1 MIALAFWDRSDI
13 NRHELETE
21 PCEILLKKPFI
32 SWPRSSFGRFTRM
45 EFTAQERYEYKRL
58 LDGLRNKKG
67 RGTELISLYIPPDKQ
82 ISDVTSQLREE
93 YGQASNI
100 KSRVTRLSVQGS
112 LESAMSRLKLI
123 PKPPANGVVIF
134 IGSVDAGANRTEMYS
149 VALEPPD
156 PIVTYRYHCDSSF
169 LLGPLEEML
178 ADKRTFGLIVLDR
191 REAAIGI
198 LKGKYIEPQKHL
210 TSTVPGKQRKGG
222 QSSHRFQQLRLIAIH
237 DFYKRIGESAND
249 AFLQIDQKDLEGILV
264 GGPSPTKEEFVEGGF
279 LHHELQKKVLGALD
293 VSYTD
298 ESGLYE
304 LVDAA
309 QEQLIDLELT
319 KDKLVMRQFMKELV
333 SDKGLAAYGEKE
345 VRHNLQLG
353 SVETLLLSEDLR
365 KTRAKIVC
373 SNRSCDF
380 TDSQTRTNAS
390 EPIGNCLKCSSQLI
404 VAEEEDIVADL
415 SKMADQSG
423 AAVKIISTEFE
434 EGTQLDKAFG
444 GIAAIL
450 RYKTSHI

>member
-1 MIALAFWDRSDI
+1 
-13 NRHELETE
+13 
-21 PCEILLKKPFI
+21 
-32 SWPRSSFGRFTRM
+32 M
-45 EFTAQERYEYKRL
+45 EFTAQERYEFKRL
-58 LDGLRNKKG
+58 LDGLRSKKG

-123 PKPPANGVVIF
+123 PKPPENGVVLF
-134 IGSVDAGANRTEMYS
+134 IGSVDIGANRTELFS
-149 VALEPPD
+149 AALEPPD

-169 LLGPLEEML
+169 YLEPLEEML

-191 REAAIGI
+191 REAAIGL
-198 LKGKYIEPQKHL
+198 LKGKYIESLKTL

-222 QSSHRFQQLRLIAIH
+222 QPSHRFQQLRLIAIH

-249 AFLQIDQKDLEGILV
+249 AFLPIDPKDLEGILI

-279 LHHELQKKVLGALD
+279 LHHELQRKVLAALD

-304 LVDAA
+304 LVDTA
-309 QEQLIDLELT
+309 QEQLADLEVT
-319 KDKLVMRQFMKELV
+319 QDKEIMRRFMKELV

-345 VRHNLQLG
+345 VRHNLELG
-353 SVETLLLSEDLR
+353 AVDVLLLSEDLR

-373 SNRSCDF
+373 TNRSCDY
-380 TDSQTRTNAS
+380 TDSQTRSGSS
-390 EPIGNCLKCSSQLI
+390 EPVGTCLKCSSPLTI
-404 VAEEEDIVADL
+404 EEEVDIVSDL
-415 SKMADQSG
+415 SKLAELSG
-423 AAVKIISTEFE
+423 AEVKIISTEFE
-434 EGTQLDKAFG
+434 EGAQLFRAFG

>member
-1 MIALAFWDRSDI
+1 
-13 NRHELETE
+13 
-21 PCEILLKKPFI
+21 
-32 SWPRSSFGRFTRM
+32 M
-45 EFTAQERYEYKRL
+45 EFTAQERYEFKRL
-58 LDGLRNKKG
+58 LDGLRSKKG

-123 PKPPANGVVIF
+123 PKPPENGVVLF
-134 IGSVDAGANRTEMYS
+134 IGSVDIGANRTELFS
-149 VALEPPD
+149 AALEPPD

-169 LLGPLEEML
+169 YLEPLEEML

-191 REAAIGI
+191 REAAIGL
-198 LKGKYIEPQKHL
+198 LKGKYIESLKTL

-249 AFLQIDQKDLEGILV
+249 AFLPIDPKDLEGILI

-279 LHHELQKKVLGALD
+279 LHHELQRKVLAALD

-298 ESGLYE
+298 ESGLNE

-309 QEQLIDLELT
+309 QEQLSDLEVT
-319 KDKLVMRQFMKELV
+319 QDKEIMRRFMRELV

-345 VRHNLQLG
+345 VRHNLVLG
-353 SVETLLLSEDLR
+353 AVDVLILSEDLR

-373 SNRSCDF
+373 TNRSCDY
-380 TDSQTRTNAS
+380 TDSQTRSGSS
-390 EPIGNCLKCSSQLI
+390 EPVGTCLKCSSPLTI
-404 VAEEEDIVADL
+404 EEEVDIVSDL
-415 SKMADQSG
+415 SKLAELSG
-423 AAVKIISTEFE
+423 AEVKIISTEFE
-434 EGTQLDKAFG
+434 EGAQLFRAFG

>member
-1 MIALAFWDRSDI
+1 
-13 NRHELETE
+13 
-21 PCEILLKKPFI
+21 
-32 SWPRSSFGRFTRM
+32 M
-45 EFTAQERYEYKRL
+45 EFTAQERYEFKRL
-58 LDGLRNKKG
+58 LDGLRSKKG

-123 PKPPANGVVIF
+123 PKPPENGVVLF
-134 IGSVDAGANRTEMYS
+134 IGSVDIGANRTELFS
-149 VALEPPD
+149 AALEPPD

-169 LLGPLEEML
+169 YLEPLEEML

-191 REAAIGI
+191 REAAIGL
-198 LKGKYIEPQKHL
+198 LKGKYIEALKTL

-237 DFYKRIGESAND
+237 DFYKRIGDSAND
-249 AFLQIDQKDLEGILV
+249 AFLPIDPKDLEGILV

-279 LHHELQKKVLGALD
+279 LHHELQRKVLAALD

-309 QEQLIDLELT
+309 QEQLADLEVT
-319 KDKLVMRQFMKELV
+319 QDKEIMRRFMKELV

-345 VRHNLQLG
+345 VRHNLVLG
-353 SVETLLLSEDLR
+353 AVDVLILSEDLR

-373 SNRSCDF
+373 TNRSCDY
-380 TDSQTRTNAS
+380 TDSQTRSGSS
-390 EPIGNCLKCSSQLI
+390 EPVGTCLKCSSPLTI
-404 VAEEEDIVADL
+404 EEEVDIVSDL
-415 SKMADQSG
+415 SKLAEMSG
-423 AAVKIISTEFE
+423 AEVKIISTEFE
-434 EGTQLDKAFG
+434 EGAQLFRAFG

>member
-1 MIALAFWDRSDI
+1 
-13 NRHELETE
+13 
-21 PCEILLKKPFI
+21 
-32 SWPRSSFGRFTRM
+32 M
-45 EFTAQERYEYKRL
+45 EFTAQERYEFKRL
-58 LDGLRNKKG
+58 LDGLRSKKG

-123 PKPPANGVVIF
+123 PKPPENGVVLF
-134 IGSVDAGANRTEMYS
+134 IGSVDIGANRTELFS
-149 VALEPPD
+149 AALEPPD

-169 LLGPLEEML
+169 YLEPLEEML

-191 REAAIGI
+191 REAAIGL
-198 LKGKYIEPQKHL
+198 LKGKYIESLKTL

-249 AFLQIDQKDLEGILV
+249 AFLPIDPKDLEGILI

-279 LHHELQKKVLGALD
+279 LHHELQRKVLAALD

-304 LVDAA
+304 LVDTA
-309 QEQLIDLELT
+309 QEQLADLEVT
-319 KDKLVMRQFMKELV
+319 QDKEIMRRFLKELV

-345 VRHNLQLG
+345 VRHNLELG
-353 SVETLLLSEDLR
+353 AVDVLLLSEDLR

-373 SNRSCDF
+373 TNRSCDY
-380 TDSQTRTNAS
+380 TDSQTRSGSS
-390 EPIGNCLKCSSQLI
+390 EPVGTCLKCSSPLTI
-404 VAEEEDIVADL
+404 EEEVDIVSDL
-415 SKMADQSG
+415 SKLAELSG
-423 AAVKIISTEFE
+423 AEVKIISTEFE
-434 EGTQLDKAFG
+434 EGAQLFRAFG

>member
-1 MIALAFWDRSDI
+1 
-13 NRHELETE
+13 
-21 PCEILLKKPFI
+21 
-32 SWPRSSFGRFTRM
+32 M
-45 EFTAQERYEYKRL
+45 EFTAQEKYEYKRL
-58 LDGLRNKKG
+58 LDGLRSKTG

-93 YGQASNI
+93 YGQAANI

-134 IGSVDAGANRTEMYS
+134 IGSVDIGANRTEMYS

-178 ADKRTFGLIVLDR
+178 ADKKTFGLIVLDR
-191 REAAIGI
+191 REATIGL
-198 LKGKYIEPQKHL
+198 LKGKYVEILKHL

-237 DFYKRIGESAND
+237 DFYSRIGESAND
-249 AFLQIDQKDLEGILV
+249 AFVAIDPKDLQGILV

-279 LHHELQKKVLGALD
+279 LHHELQRKVLDALD

-309 QEQLIDLELT
+309 QERLLDLEVT
-319 KDKLVMRQFMKELV
+319 QDKLVMRRFMRELV

-345 VRHNLQLG
+345 VRHNLELG
-353 SVETLLLSEDLR
+353 AVEILLLSEDLR

-373 SNRSCDF
+373 ANRSCDF
-380 TDSQTRTNAS
+380 TDSQTRSSAS
-390 EPIGNCLKCSSQLI
+390 APLGSCLKCGSSLSI
-404 VAEEEDIVADL
+404 SEEEDIVSDL

-423 AAVKIISTEFE
+423 AKVKIISTEFE
-434 EGTQLDKAFG
+434 EGNQLYLAFG

-450 RYKTSHI
+450 RYNTSHI

>member
-1 MIALAFWDRSDI
+1 
-13 NRHELETE
+13 
-21 PCEILLKKPFI
+21 
-32 SWPRSSFGRFTRM
+32 M
-45 EFTAQERYEYKRL
+45 EFTAQERYEFKRL
-58 LDGLRNKKG
+58 LDGLRSKKG

-123 PKPPANGVVIF
+123 PKPPENGVVLF
-134 IGSVDAGANRTEMYS
+134 IGSVDIGANRTELFS
-149 VALEPPD
+149 AALEPPD

-169 LLGPLEEML
+169 YLEPLEEML

-191 REAAIGI
+191 REAAIGL
-198 LKGKYIEPQKHL
+198 LKGKYIEALKTL

-237 DFYKRIGESAND
+237 DFYKRIGDSAND
-249 AFLQIDQKDLEGILV
+249 AFLPIDPKDLEGILV

-279 LHHELQKKVLGALD
+279 LHHELQRKVLAALD

-298 ESGLYE
+298 ESGLNE

-309 QEQLIDLELT
+309 QEQLSDLEVT
-319 KDKLVMRQFMKELV
+319 QDKEIMRRFMRELV

-345 VRHNLQLG
+345 VRHNLVLG
-353 SVETLLLSEDLR
+353 AVDVLILSEDLR

-373 SNRSCDF
+373 TNRSCDY
-380 TDSQTRTNAS
+380 TDSQTRSGSS
-390 EPIGNCLKCSSQLI
+390 EPVGTCLKCSSPLTI
-404 VAEEEDIVADL
+404 EEEVDIVSDL
-415 SKMADQSG
+415 SKLAELSG
-423 AAVKIISTEFE
+423 AEVKIISTEFE
-434 EGTQLDKAFG
+434 EGAQLFRAFG

>member
-1 MIALAFWDRSDI
+1 
-13 NRHELETE
+13 
-21 PCEILLKKPFI
+21 
-32 SWPRSSFGRFTRM
+32 M
-45 EFTAQERYEYKRL
+45 EFTAQERYEFKRL
-58 LDGLRNKKG
+58 LDGLRSKKG

-123 PKPPANGVVIF
+123 PKPPENGVVLF
-134 IGSVDAGANRTEMYS
+134 IGSVDIGANRTELFS
-149 VALEPPD
+149 AALEPPD

-169 LLGPLEEML
+169 YLEPLEEML

-191 REAAIGI
+191 REAAIGL
-198 LKGKYIEPQKHL
+198 LKGKYIESLKTL

-249 AFLQIDQKDLEGILV
+249 AFLPIDPKDLEGILI

-279 LHHELQKKVLGALD
+279 LHHELQRKVLAALD

-304 LVDAA
+304 LVDTA
-309 QEQLIDLELT
+309 QEQLADLEVT
-319 KDKLVMRQFMKELV
+319 QDKEIMRRFMKELV

-345 VRHNLQLG
+345 VRHNLVLG
-353 SVETLLLSEDLR
+353 AVDVLILSEDLR

-373 SNRSCDF
+373 TNRSCDY
-380 TDSQTRTNAS
+380 TDSQTRSGSS
-390 EPIGNCLKCSSQLI
+390 EPVGTCLKCSSPLTI
-404 VAEEEDIVADL
+404 EEEVDIVSDL
-415 SKMADQSG
+415 SKLAELSG
-423 AAVKIISTEFE
+423 AEVKIISTEFE
-434 EGTQLDKAFG
+434 EGAQLFRAFG

>member
-1 MIALAFWDRSDI
+1 
-13 NRHELETE
+13 
-21 PCEILLKKPFI
+21 
-32 SWPRSSFGRFTRM
+32 M
-45 EFTAQERYEYKRL
+45 EFTAQEKYEFKRL
-58 LDGLRNKKG
+58 LDDLRSKTG

-82 ISDVTSQLREE
+82 ISDVTAQLREE
-93 YGQASNI
+93 YGQAANI

-134 IGSVDAGANRTEMYS
+134 IGSVDAGANKTEMYS
-149 VALEPPD
+149 VAMEPPD
-156 PIVTYRYHCDSSF
+156 PLVTYRYHCDSQF
-169 LLGPLEEML
+169 MLGPLEEML
-178 ADKRTFGLIVLDR
+178 ADKKTFGLIVLDR
-191 REAAIGI
+191 REAAIGV
-198 LKGKYIEPQKHL
+198 LKGKYVEPIKHL

-237 DFYKRIGESAND
+237 DFYGRIGESAND
-249 AFLQIDQKDLEGILV
+249 AFLPIDAKDLQGILI
-264 GGPSPTKEEFVEGGF
+264 GGPSPTKEEFMEGGF
-279 LHHELQKKVLGALD
+279 LHHELQRKVLGALD

-309 QEQLIDLELT
+309 QEQLLDLEVT
-319 KDKLVMRQFMKELV
+319 QDKIVVRRFMKELV

-345 VRHNLQLG
+345 VRHNLELG
-353 SVETLLLSEDLR
+353 SVEVLLLSEDLR
-365 KTRAKIVC
+365 KSRAKIVC

-380 TDSQTRTNAS
+380 TDSQTRSGAS
-390 EPIGNCLKCSSQLI
+390 AVLGNCLKCGSQLS
-404 VAEEEDIVADL
+404 VAEEEDLVSDL
-415 SKMADQSG
+415 SKLADQCG
-423 AAVKIISTEFE
+423 AEVKIISSEFE
-434 EGTQLDKAFG
+434 EGQQLYKAFG

>member
-1 MIALAFWDRSDI
+1 
-13 NRHELETE
+13 
-21 PCEILLKKPFI
+21 
-32 SWPRSSFGRFTRM
+32 M
-45 EFTAQERYEYKRL
+45 EFTAQERYEFKRL
-58 LDGLRNKKG
+58 LDNIRSKKG

-93 YGQASNI
+93 YGQAANI

-123 PKPPANGVVIF
+123 PKPPENGVVLF
-134 IGSVDAGANRTEMYS
+134 IGSVDIGANRTELFS
-149 VALEPPD
+149 TALEPPD
-156 PIVTYRYHCDSSF
+156 PLVTYRYHCDSSF
-169 LLGPLEEML
+169 YLEPLEEML

-191 REAAIGI
+191 REAAIGL
-198 LKGKYIEPQKHL
+198 LKGKYIEPIKTL

-249 AFLQIDQKDLEGILV
+249 AFLPIDPKNLEGILI
-264 GGPSPTKEEFVEGGF
+264 GGPSPTKEEFVEGSF
-279 LHHELQKKVLGALD
+279 LHHELQRKILAVLD

-304 LVDAA
+304 LVDSA
-309 QEQLIDLELT
+309 QEQLAGLEVT
-319 KDKLVMRQFMKELV
+319 QDKEVMRRFMRELV

-345 VRHNLQLG
+345 VRHNLELG
-353 SVETLLLSEDLR
+353 AVDTLLLSEDLR

-373 SNRSCDF
+373 TNRSCDF
-380 TDSQTRTNAS
+380 SESRTRSSSS
-390 EPIGNCLKCSSQLI
+390 EPLGNCLKCSSPLAI
-404 VAEEEDIVADL
+404 EEEEDIVSDL
-415 SKMADQSG
+415 SKLAELSG
-423 AAVKIISTEFE
+423 AEVKIISTEFE
-434 EGTQLDKAFG
+434 EGAQLNKAFG

>member
-1 MIALAFWDRSDI
+1 
-13 NRHELETE
+13 
-21 PCEILLKKPFI
+21 
-32 SWPRSSFGRFTRM
+32 M
-45 EFTAQERYEYKRL
+45 EFTAQERYEFKRL
-58 LDGLRNKKG
+58 LDGLRSKKG

-123 PKPPANGVVIF
+123 PKPPENGVVLF
-134 IGSVDAGANRTEMYS
+134 IGSVDIGANRTELFS
-149 VALEPPD
+149 AALEPPD

-169 LLGPLEEML
+169 YLEPLEEML

-191 REAAIGI
+191 REAAIGL
-198 LKGKYIEPQKHL
+198 LKGKYIEALKTL

-237 DFYKRIGESAND
+237 DFYKRIGDSAND
-249 AFLQIDQKDLEGILV
+249 AFLPIDPKDLEGILV

-279 LHHELQKKVLGALD
+279 LHHELQRKVLAALD

-309 QEQLIDLELT
+309 QEQLSDLEVT
-319 KDKLVMRQFMKELV
+319 QDKEIMRRFMKELV

-345 VRHNLQLG
+345 VRHNLELG
-353 SVETLLLSEDLR
+353 AVDVLLLSEDLR

-373 SNRSCDF
+373 TNRSCDY
-380 TDSQTRTNAS
+380 TDSQTRSGSS
-390 EPIGNCLKCSSQLI
+390 EPVGTCLKCSSPLTI
-404 VAEEEDIVADL
+404 EEEVDLVSDL
-415 SKMADQSG
+415 SKLAELSG
-423 AAVKIISTEFE
+423 AEVKIISTEFE
-434 EGTQLDKAFG
+434 EGAQLFRAFG

>member
-1 MIALAFWDRSDI
+1 
-13 NRHELETE
+13 
-21 PCEILLKKPFI
+21 
-32 SWPRSSFGRFTRM
+32 M
-45 EFTAQERYEYKRL
+45 EFTAQEKYEFKRL
-58 LDGLRNKKG
+58 LDDLRSKTG

-82 ISDVTSQLREE
+82 ISDVTAQLREE
-93 YGQASNI
+93 YGQAANI

-134 IGSVDAGANRTEMYS
+134 IGSVDAGANKTEMYS
-149 VALEPPD
+149 MALEPPD
-156 PIVTYRYHCDSSF
+156 PLITYRYHCDSQF
-169 LLGPLEEML
+169 MLGPLEEML
-178 ADKRTFGLIVLDR
+178 ADKKTFGLIVLDR
-191 REAAIGI
+191 REAAIGV
-198 LKGKYIEPQKHL
+198 LKGKYVEPLKHL

-237 DFYKRIGESAND
+237 DFYGRIGESAND
-249 AFLQIDQKDLEGILV
+249 AFLPIDAKDLQGILV

-279 LHHELQKKVLGALD
+279 LHHELQHKVLGALD

-309 QEQLIDLELT
+309 QEQLQDLEVT
-319 KDKLVMRQFMKELV
+319 QDKIVVRRFMKELV

-345 VRHNLQLG
+345 VRHNLELG
-353 SVETLLLSEDLR
+353 SVEVLLLSDDLR
-365 KTRAKIVC
+365 KTRSKIIC

-380 TDSQTRTNAS
+380 SDSQTRSGAS
-390 EPIGNCLKCSSQLI
+390 AVLGNCLKCGSPLS
-404 VAEEEDIVADL
+404 VAEEEDLVSDL
-415 SKMADQSG
+415 SKMADQCG
-423 AAVKIISTEFE
+423 AEVKIISSEFE
-434 EGTQLDKAFG
+434 EGQQLYKAFG

>member
-1 MIALAFWDRSDI
+1 
-13 NRHELETE
+13 
-21 PCEILLKKPFI
+21 
-32 SWPRSSFGRFTRM
+32 M
-45 EFTAQERYEYKRL
+45 EFTPQERYEFKRL
-58 LDGLRNKKG
+58 LDSLRSKTG

-82 ISDVTSQLREE
+82 ISDVMSQLREE

-100 KSRVTRLSVQGS
+100 KSRVTRLSVQSS

-123 PKPPANGVVIF
+123 PRPPPNGVVIF
-134 IGSVDAGANRTEMYS
+134 IGNVDAGANRTEMYT

-169 LLGPLEEML
+169 LLDPLEEML
-178 ADKRTFGLIVLDR
+178 ADKKTFGLIVIDR
-191 REAAIGI
+191 REATIGV
-198 LKGKYIEPQKHL
+198 LKGKYIEPLKHL

-237 DFYKRIGESAND
+237 DFYNRVGESAND
-249 AFLQIDQKDLEGILV
+249 AFLSIDPKDLQGILV

-279 LHHELQKKVLGALD
+279 LHHELQRKILDALD

-309 QEQLIDLELT
+309 QDRLQDLEVT
-319 KDKLVMRQFMKELV
+319 RDKLVMRRFMKELV
-333 SDKGLAAYGEKE
+333 SERGLAAYGEKE
-345 VRHNLQLG
+345 VRHNLELG
-353 SVETLLLSEDLR
+353 AVEVLLLSEDLR
-365 KTRAKIVC
+365 KVRARIEC
-373 SNRSCDF
+373 TNRSCDF
-380 TDSQTRTNAS
+380 SESQTRSAS
-390 EPIGNCLKCSSQLI
+390 SPPPGNCPKCGSALT
-404 VAEEEDIVADL
+404 VAAEEDIVSDL
-415 SKMADQSG
+415 ARLAEQSG
-423 AAVKIISTEFE
+423 AEVKIISTEFE
-434 EGTQLDKAFG
+434 EGAQLYKAFG